1 MLFPFPKL
9 NENRPG
15 WLIGTT
21 VVGSCFIYESWWFSP
36 ACLLGPVI
44 HEWTRQPE
52 PAIVEVHWEQWI
64 LRINFFRVRLL
75 FPTPIKSISL
85 SCSLSTMTFPFLSL
99 IVWSTIIC
107 PLLDKWSEY
116 YDRAT
121 LWYTVVYYVVVGGN
135 DLHTGSQILACF
147 LSTCRVSLLAQW
159 TKAERTVGLLS
170 RRVMQSKV
178 QRVNETV
185 YLAELKNAAELNYV
199 LALAESGHFLTHWLN
214 CIVLVLT
221 WGMPTR
227 LIGSNDE
234 NHATSCH
241 SCNC

>member
-1 MLFPFPKL
+1 MAGFHECWRWFVMLSPPFPKL

-15 WLIGTT
+15 WLMGTT

-107 PLLDKWSEY
+107 PPLDKWSEY
-116 YDRAT
+116 YDRGT
-121 LWYTVVYYVVVGGN
+121 LWYTVVYIMLWVVVMIYTN
-135 DLHTGSQILACF
+135 TGQILACF
-147 LSTCRVSLLAQW
+147 KACIGFHYLTC
-159 TKAERTVGLLS
+159 
-170 RRVMQSKV
+170 
-178 QRVNETV
+178 
-185 YLAELKNAAELNYV
+185 V
-199 LALAESGHFLTHWLN
+199 L
-214 CIVLVLT
+214 
-221 WGMPTR
+221 R
-227 LIGSNDE
+227 
-234 NHATSCH
+234 
-241 SCNC
+241 